1 MGSEK
6 LKDLPK
12 VMQSLSPSP
21 SDSRATSCPATW
33 SCGSF
38 PREPRSSVLGR
49 VKEANEAPVPPVH
62 GEEWLALSQLCREA
76 AAARRFGSSSRAPT
90 RLLPPALGRVSS
102 AQCLSPLG
110 EVPTIP
116 PTRAPGSEGSP
127 SAERLHMPK
136 APGSRLWAASGAE
149 SQGHTDPG
157 KREERSEKGG
167 PWFWPPAWSGRPQTL
182 PQTFSTVAP
191 TASSRDALVTGKP
204 GVDGRQLRA
213 HLPHQMPQRHSFP

>member
-62 GEEWLALSQLCREA
+62 GEEWLALFRLCREA

-102 AQCLSPLG
+102 AQCLLLVKSRRSRRPARPGPRAPQALSASTCLRRPEAG
-110 EVPTIP
+110 SGQLQVQKVRG
-116 PTRAPGSEGSP
+116 TRTRENERSVLRRAAPGSGRLRGPGACRHCPKLSP
-127 SAERLHMPK
+127 L
-136 APGSRLWAASGAE
+136 LL
-149 SQGHTDPG
+149 
-157 KREERSEKGG
+157 
-167 PWFWPPAWSGRPQTL
+167 PPLPLATL
-182 PQTFSTVAP
+182 
-191 TASSRDALVTGKP
+191 
-204 GVDGRQLRA
+204 
-213 HLPHQMPQRHSFP
+213 